1 MDRYESSYD
10 VDPELHASLVPQASR
25 PKESGVVGLLGE
37 MAEPRRMRPS
47 TFRCAAAT
55 VLALLVVVFIIVILW
70 LFLHPSKL
78 YLSVDHAA
86 TTGFNFTAAGGLAG
100 KFDLTLRA
108 INPNERASVYYRW
121 VDVGV
126 WYNGTYLAGAHAPG
140 FFQPPEDETRVD
152 VVARAAPGD
161 AGTALPRDVE
171 EGMKKERT
179 AGKLT
184 VDVHVVAKVRFRYG
198 VVRTRKYTVR
208 ASCPAVPIDFASPT
222 SFHRVNCHVHI

>member
-1 MDRYESSYD
+1 
-10 VDPELHASLVPQASR
+10 
-25 PKESGVVGLLGE
+25 
-37 MAEPRRMRPS
+37 MAEPRRTRPS

-55 VLALLVVVFIIVILW
+55 VLALLVVVVVIVLLW

-78 YLSVDHAA
+78 YFSVDHAG

-100 KFDLTLRA
+100 AFDLTLRA
-108 INPNERASVYYRW
+108 SNPNERASVSYRW

-126 WYNGTYLAGAHAPG
+126 WYKGTYLAGAHAPG
-140 FFQPPEDETRVD
+140 FFQRPGDETRLD
-152 VVARAAPGD
+152 VVARAAPD
-161 AGTALPRDVE
+161 AWVLPRGVE

-179 AGKLT
+179 AGKLA

-208 ASCPAVPIDFASPT
+208 ASCPAVPAEFVPPT
-222 SFHRVNCHVHI
+222 SFDRVNCHVHI

>member
-1 MDRYESSYD
+1 
-10 VDPELHASLVPQASR
+10 
-25 PKESGVVGLLGE
+25 
-37 MAEPRRMRPS
+37 MAEPRWRTRPS

-55 VLALLVVVFIIVILW
+55 LLALLVVVVIVVLMW

-86 TTGFNFTAAGGLAG
+86 TAGFNFTAAAGLAG
-100 KFDLTLRA
+100 AFDLTLRA
-108 INPNERASVYYRW
+108 TNPNERASVAYRW
-121 VDVGV
+121 LDVGV

-140 FFQPPEDETRVD
+140 FFQRPEDETRVD
-152 VVARAAPGD
+152 VAAQAAPD
-161 AGTALPRDVE
+161 SAVLPRDVE
-171 EGMKKERT
+171 EGIKRERT
-179 AGKLT
+179 AGKLP

-208 ASCPAVPIDFASPT
+208 ASCPAVAIDFASPT

>member
-1 MDRYESSYD
+1 MERSAGY
-10 VDPELHASLVPQASR
+10 
-25 PKESGVVGLLGE
+25 

-78 YLSVDHAA
+78 YLSVDHAS

-100 KFDLTLRA
+100 AFDLTLRA
-108 INPNERASVYYRW
+108 FNPNERASVSYRW

-126 WYNGTYLAGAHAPG
+126 WYGGTYLAGAHAPG
-140 FFQPPEDETRVD
+140 FYQPPEDETRVD
-152 VVARAAPGD
+152 VVARAAPAD
-161 AGTALPRDVE
+161 GTTTLPRDVE

-198 VVRTRKYTVR
+198 VVGTRKYTVR
-208 ASCPAVPIDFASPT
+208 GSCPAVPIDFASPT
-222 SFHRVNCHVHI
+222 SFDRVNCHVHI